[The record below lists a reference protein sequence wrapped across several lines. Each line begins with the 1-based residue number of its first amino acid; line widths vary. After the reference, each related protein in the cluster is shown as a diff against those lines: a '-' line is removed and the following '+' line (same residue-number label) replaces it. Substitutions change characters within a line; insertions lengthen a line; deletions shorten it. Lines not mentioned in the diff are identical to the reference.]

1 MMRDVAVTVYVY
13 NMYTKKEGIL
23 EFDME
28 VCHYDDDSAYNDVR
42 EVAWDI
48 LRDDW
53 DYDYLEDLEIDIKI
67 NRI

>member
-28 VCHYDDDSAYNDVR
+28 VCYYDDDSAYNDVR